1 MENKE
6 PMSFY
11 DALLYLIFFGL
22 FHYCMLNGYYL
33 FLGIFPTISALML
46 YRNWQTVVAQLKWTW
61 RTFIV
66 STIALFAGR
75 IFAVQHYNGKYG
87 IYPEYLNYSISIWAL
102 VVAISTFTF
111 IPIFYWSIVFTI
123 KTYKNNKFFN
133 MLKNI
138 SHCATC
144 ILTCF
149 ALSYAYPYA
158 EQYDA
163 HLLLLDSYAYSDC
176 NPPEGTVAIRK
187 NDAACYQISWQP
199 GLGFDLMEYPAP
211 KP

>member
-6 PMSFY
+6 PMSFR
-11 DALLYLIFFGL
+11 DAVLHIIFFGL
-22 FHYCMLNGYYL
+22 FCYCMLNGYYL
-33 FLGIFPTISALML
+33 FLAVFPTISAIML
-46 YRNWQTVVAQLKWTW
+46 CRDWKNAVAKLKWTW
-61 RTFIV
+61 TTFIV
-66 STIALFAGR
+66 STLTLFVGR
-75 IFAVQHYNGKYG
+75 IFAVHHYNNKYG
-87 IYPEYLNYSISIWAL
+87 IYPEYLNYSVSVWAL
-102 VVAISTFTF
+102 ITAITVFIFFPLGYWAFIFAKRTWDNNTF
-111 IPIFYWSIVFTI
+111 SNLLV
-123 KTYKNNKFFN
+123 N
-133 MLKNI
+133 L

-144 ILTCF
+144 MLIWV
-149 ALSYAYPYA
+149 AISYAYPYA

-176 NPPEGTVAIRK
+176 NPPEGTAAIRK